1 MSRQKKSLPC
11 LVCAQLATDVK
22 LYQIN
27 NITSEKHYPF
37 VFQPSD
43 EVIFGAFTTESW
55 INVPTGL
62 STSVCL
68 PVCM

>member
-43 EVIFGAFTTESW
+43 EVIFGAFTTES
-55 INVPTGL
+55 
-62 STSVCL
+62 
-68 PVCM
+68 